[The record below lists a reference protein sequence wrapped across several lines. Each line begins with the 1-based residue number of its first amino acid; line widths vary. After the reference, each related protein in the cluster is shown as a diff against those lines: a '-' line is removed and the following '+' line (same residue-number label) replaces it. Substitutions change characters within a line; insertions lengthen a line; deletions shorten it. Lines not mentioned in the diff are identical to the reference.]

1 MKGCET
7 LSRFN
12 LLDEPWIP
20 VVVDEKGKT
29 RDVSLQE
36 LFAGAH
42 SYLDLAGDMKAQDF
56 AVLRLLLAVLH
67 TVFSR
72 VDARGEPY
80 PELPLDDRF
89 LPKADVADSDAYLDE
104 VMDTWFDLWEAGQ
117 FPAVIGDYL
126 AAWHDR
132 FYLFDEAYPFYQ
144 VPQAV
149 VAADKLNKSEPTAIA
164 GKNINRLISESGNK
178 ISLFS
183 PKYEAGDNKNRLTSQ
198 EVIRWLLT
206 FQGYCGLSDKVIF
219 GKEKYKASKG
229 WIFDLGGVI
238 LNGKNLFETLM
249 LNLLLV
255 HPEQEAYSLSR
266 QTPCWEFS
274 GAEIVRRS
282 FEGAPVDNLAALYTN
297 WGRAIY
303 MDPETDLS
311 QPFSFQI
318 VKLPEI
324 DHQNAFIEPMT
335 LWRYNQTGPNKD
347 QFTPRKH
354 RYHQSLWRSFGL
366 LTLTGD
372 AKNEAQHHKPAV
384 ISWYKAV
391 KKNIHKPTLALEA
404 ISMEDNGGATS
415 WVPINMIYDRLIV
428 GDFLL
433 TDLVDQGWVARIN
446 DEVDLVKLV
455 VDGLYRGF
463 MKTIAEIRNVP
474 PKEKTGYCDRKSEAL
489 YAAIDGPFRQWL
501 ASLQANDDKEQQMTC
516 WRQTLNDLALQ
527 AAEEVWH
534 EAGTRDFK
542 GIVTSDEQ
550 TENIAT
556 AYNRFSGSL
565 HKRLS

>member
-1 MKGCET
+1 M
-7 LSRFN
+7 
-12 LLDEPWIP
+12 
-20 VVVDEKGKT
+20 
-29 RDVSLQE
+29 
-36 LFAGAH
+36 
-42 SYLDLAGDMKAQDF
+42 
-56 AVLRLLLAVLH
+56 
-67 TVFSR
+67 
-72 VDARGEPY
+72 
-80 PELPLDDRF
+80 
-89 LPKADVADSDAYLDE
+89 
-104 VMDTWFDLWEAGQ
+104 
-117 FPAVIGDYL
+117 
-126 AAWHDR
+126 
-132 FYLFDEAYPFYQ
+132 
-144 VPQAV
+144 
-149 VAADKLNKSEPTAIA
+149 
-164 GKNINRLISESGNK
+164 
-178 ISLFS
+178 
-183 PKYEAGDNKNRLTSQ
+183 
-198 EVIRWLLT
+198 
-206 FQGYCGLSDKVIF
+206 
-219 GKEKYKASKG
+219 
-229 WIFDLGGVI
+229 
-238 LNGKNLFETLM
+238 
-249 LNLLLV
+249 
-255 HPEQEAYSLSR
+255 
-266 QTPCWEFS
+266 
-274 GAEIVRRS
+274 
-282 FEGAPVDNLAALYTN
+282 DNLAALYTN

-391 KKNIHKPTLALEA
+391 QENIHKPTLALEA

-433 TDLVDQGWVARIN
+433 TDLVDQGWVVRIN

-474 PKEKTGYCDRKSEAL
+474 PKEKTGYCDRKSEEL
-489 YAAIDGPFRQWL
+489 YAAVDGPFRQWL
-501 ASLQANDDKEQQMTC
+501 ASLQANDDKEQQVTC
-516 WRQTLNDLALQ
+516 WRQTLKDLALQ